1 MSNISTQ
8 TVATLN
14 GLFKDQYVG
23 KLENLVNPENYI
35 MSEIAFDTANKNG
48 GDYRISVLLNRE
60 HGKTYLG
67 QEGEPRDLN
76 APISSTVKQANIKAS
91 SIMMQAAL
99 TIQAASRA
107 ATDKQ
112 SFASATKY
120 IVQSLFESHNH
131 VQEYVHLYGQSGLGT
146 FTAATADL
154 NNNKITIDSAEFAY
168 GIWRGAESMELDIY
182 DATGNT
188 LVLTTKVTAVDLVNR
203 QLTLQSVSGLVDS
216 TSYKLFDKEAR
227 GNESKGLQEIMNA
240 DSTDLFGINP
250 VQYERWAPNEYDA
263 SAGKLTYAVWSAAF
277 AQAQG
282 RGLGTKGQEIQGV
295 LSYEQFRNL
304 IPNLDTIGVATSGA
318 TTGSRRLNDAS
329 DVRMLEHGS
338 EKITFMVGNVKTTIQ
353 ANAYIKNGL
362 AFFLDKST
370 WKRVGS
376 APVGFEIPGAEEG
389 QEYFRRRQGTNYLE
403 IATFGDEAMFCNNPA
418 RNLLISNLTI

>member
-8 TVATLN
+8 TVSTLN

-23 KLENLVNPENYI
+23 NLENLVNPENYI
-35 MSEIAFDTANKNG
+35 MSEIGFDSANKNG

-91 SIMMQAAL
+91 SIMMQSAL
-99 TIQAASRA
+99 TIQAAARA
-107 ATDKQ
+107 ATNKQ
-112 SFASATKY
+112 AFASATKY

-146 FTAATADL
+146 FTAATDDL
-154 NNNKITIDSAEFAY
+154 NDNKITIDSAEFAF
-168 GIWRGAESMELDIY
+168 GIWRGAESMEIDIY
-182 DATGNT
+182 DAAGNT
-188 LVLTTKVTAVDLVNR
+188 LVLSTKINAVDLVNR
-203 QLTLQSVSGLVDS
+203 TLTLQSVSGLTDTV
-216 TSYKLFDKEAR
+216 SYKIFDHEAR
-227 GNESKGLQEIMNA
+227 GSESKGLQSIMTET
-240 DSTDLFGINP
+240 SDLFGISP
-250 VQYERWAPNEYDA
+250 TQYERWAPNNYDA
-263 SAGKLTYAVWSAAF
+263 SAGKLTYPVWSAAF

-304 IPNLDTIGVATSGA
+304 IPNLDTIGIATSGA
-318 TTGSRRLNDAS
+318 TTGARRLEQPGN
-329 DVRMLEHGS
+329 VRVLEHGT

-376 APVGFEIPGAEEG
+376 SQVGFDIPGAEEG

-403 IATFGDEAMFCNNPA
+403 IATFGDEALFCNNNA